1 MTTRQTAATRTK
13 PAAKPATAASKAAPA
28 ATKADTKSAATGA
41 RAAKDAAADT
51 AARRRDIKLGY
62 LIHDVSRMRR
72 TAFDQLMKPLGITR
86 AQWWVLAHL
95 SRHDGMAQTQL
106 ASMLDI
112 GKASLG
118 SLLDRLEATG
128 FIERRGDAADRRM
141 KRIFLSRSSMQLLE
155 QLVEVERDFNEK
167 ILGHLSDKD
176 RDELIRMLG
185 SIKDSLLGF
194 GPQDNSEL
202 D

>member
-1 MTTRQTAATRTK
+1 MTTREAEPARAKPPRKTAAT
-13 PAAKPATAASKAAPA
+13 TARASKEAAVDP
-28 ATKADTKSAATGA
+28 
-41 RAAKDAAADT
+41 

-106 ASMLDI
+106 ASMLDV

-128 FIERRGDAADRRM
+128 FIERRPDATDRRM
-141 KRIFLSRSSMQLLE
+141 KRIFLTRSSMQLLE
-155 QLVEVERDFNEK
+155 QLVDAEREFNER
-167 ILGHLSDKD
+167 ILGHLTDKD
-176 RDELIRMLG
+176 RDELIRMLS
-185 SIKDSLLGF
+185 SIKESLLAF
-194 GPQDNSEL
+194 GPQVASDE